1 VEYELIKQSDE
12 SRPKPA
18 FYILRA
24 KNIVLPLAAGLQG
37 TLVISDGSSDSNIL
51 CIFKTEMDAEE
62 FITNTGGLDSFEAY
76 GPPNRGRALGLLKN
90 ASEHCTHVAVNPP
103 LRENKPCEPIPIY
116 AAMHCM
122 LNGGD
127 IRDVH
132 DTAL

>member
-1 VEYELIKQSDE
+1 MYELIKQSDE
-12 SRPKPA
+12 RRPKPA

-24 KNIVLPLAAGLQG
+24 KNIGVPLAAGLHG
-37 TLVISDGSSDSNIL
+37 TLVMSEGSDGPNIL
-51 CIFKTEMDAEE
+51 YIFKTEMDAEE
-62 FITNTGGLDSFEAY
+62 FISNTGGLDSFEPY

-103 LRENKPCEPIPIY
+103 LRENKPYKPIPIY
-116 AAMHCM
+116 AVMRCM